1 MSGKIELELIEEY
14 VYAGERRF
22 RFRIKGT
29 NIILN
34 VEAEDVESGLKK
46 AVDMIRKLKII
57 ERLKELKSQ

>member
-1 MSGKIELELIEEY
+1 MSSKIELELIEEY

-46 AVDMIRKLKII
+46 AADMIRKLKII

>member
-1 MSGKIELELIEEY
+1 MSDKVELELVEEY
-14 VYAGERRF
+14 VYARERRF

-46 AVDMIRKLKII
+46 AVDMIRRLRII

>member
-1 MSGKIELELIEEY
+1 MSSKIELELVEEY
-14 VYAGERRF
+14 IYAGERRF

-34 VEAEDVESGLKK
+34 VEAEDIESGLKK
-46 AVDMIRKLKII
+46 AVDMVRKLKII